1 MPKQTHIPVIKF
13 NRHKYGGELLV
24 DVVTLDAIRR
34 APNFADAL
42 RQSFYG
48 LMLTTGGEGEVE
60 VDGIPMTARK
70 GLMACARPGDVGTV
84 INDRGLTSLQLIFE
98 RDFLLSFFSD
108 PHFLDGIAYL
118 SPQRTS
124 PYLLLDEAL
133 YNRIVGLYDSI
144 LIELHGSGKTDAHLL
159 RAMLYEVLML
169 LQKATLV
176 EATGTSETERV
187 ARFRQLVDEHYLV
200 EIGVEFYA
208 DRLCVTPNY
217 LNKLVRTALGQSTK
231 QFIQNRRIEEAKRL
245 LRYTDLSV
253 TDIAE
258 HLNYDTATYFV
269 RAFSRQT
276 GMTPLQFRSTL

>member
-258 HLNYDTATYFV
+258 HLNYDTA
-269 RAFSRQT
+269 
-276 GMTPLQFRSTL
+276 P